1 VHVFEGSDLL
11 IQGRNLR
18 GERVDL
24 ADGLDQVQVEIAALR
39 LQVMRG
45 GIEGGGQVAGGG
57 QYSLPQRETGGVGGK
72 LLDAVEKLADRSPD
86 AGIGSAERHLNLLE
100 RAQGGVQLAL
110 GLRFLV

>member
-1 VHVFEGSDLL
+1 M
-11 IQGRNLR
+11 
-18 GERVDL
+18 
-24 ADGLDQVQVEIAALR
+24 LR

-45 GIEGGGQVAGGG
+45 GVEGSGQIAGGG
-57 QYSLPQRETGGVGGK
+57 QYSLSQRETGRVGGK

-100 RAQGGVQLAL
+100 CAQGGVQLAL